1 MKLLTPLT
9 SRFKKCNGREKFLIF
24 VLLSVAASFW
34 LTGCIQQAVTLT
46 EDWRTV
52 AKKTEK
58 QLFWVKNEETVQGNL
73 EKVLSSI
80 DPAKSLSGAAFSG
93 EIEILIRPYKAS
105 YSMDSPSTRKE
116 DMFDAHTLQLHC
128 ENITMED
135 LIAFERGIY
144 ARKPYLS
151 LEKIK
156 LRANAFNSQM
166 LEAECSFTALQ
177 LKQVTHD

>member
-1 MKLLTPLT
+1 MKLLNCL
-9 SRFKKCNGREKFLIF
+9 KKRNGREKFLIF
-24 VLLSVAASFW
+24 MLLSVLAFFW
-34 LTGCIQQAVTLT
+34 ISNCVQQATSLL
-46 EDWRTV
+46 EDWQAV

-58 QLFWVKNEETVQGNL
+58 QLFWIKNKETVHGNL

-93 EIEILIRPYKAS
+93 EIETLIRPYKAG
-105 YSMDSPSTRKE
+105 YSMDSPSTRRE

-135 LIAFERGIY
+135 LIAFEKGIY
-144 ARKPYLS
+144 GRKPYLS

-156 LRANAFNSQM
+156 LRANAFDPQK
-166 LEAECSFTALQ
+166 LEAECSFNALQ
-177 LKQVTHD
+177 LKKVSRE